1 MNNKLHLFLGK
12 TLLFVIPVLLLFEM
26 MFRLG
31 FSPIITNSTLFD
43 TKMLRAQKQGVKNVR
58 LLSIGS
64 SIGLYELDSRV
75 MAEHFNMP
83 YYNFS
88 SWGLT
93 VADMK
98 ALLNE
103 FIKEY
108 QPKYVIMCSS
118 LGDFMTAPNQSYF
131 NYLNSSRWIRGH
143 LPEYF
148 YFNDYH
154 SIHQIVYR
162 KEHAFHLDLDEWGG
176 SSLTIQPQDINKEK
190 WDEHFPFPT
199 EYTGDHYAAL
209 DDLCVALGRQN
220 IKFIFIQAPIKS
232 SYTHTPSSRQIV
244 LSHFEKC
251 RSIVEG
257 HGAVYLNYYDTATFT
272 DSLFFD
278 QSHLQANGALILTKK
293 IAADCQAIIK

>member
-26 MFRLG
+26 MFRRG

-43 TKMLRAQKQGVKNVR
+43 IKMLKVQKQGIKNVR

-64 SIGLYELDSRV
+64 SIGLYELNSRV
-75 MAEHFNMP
+75 MVEHFNMP

-88 SWGLT
+88 SWGFT

-98 ALLNE
+98 ALLDK
-103 FIKEY
+103 FVKEY

-118 LGDFMTAPNQSYF
+118 LGDFMTAPNESYF
-131 NYLNSSRWIRGH
+131 NYLNSSRWIRDN

-162 KEHAFHLDLDEWGG
+162 KYHAFHLDLDEWGG
-176 SSLTIQPQDINKEK
+176 SSLTIQPEDINKEK
-190 WDEHFPFPT
+190 WDEHFLFPT
-199 EYTGDHYAAL
+199 VYTGRQYAAL
-209 DDLCVALGRQN
+209 DDLCVALGSQKV
-220 IKFIFIQAPIKS
+220 KFIFVQAPIKA
-232 SYTHTPSSRQIV
+232 SYTNTPSSRQIV
-244 LSHFEKC
+244 VSHFEKC
-251 RSIVEG
+251 RSIVES
-257 HGAVYLNYYDTATFT
+257 HGAVYLNYYDTATFA

-278 QSHLQANGALILTKK
+278 QSHLQVSGALILTKK